1 MRKEEDEMSD
11 WSASEK
17 VELAQHYA
25 RIGYVAGELWPAP
38 PPELSASELLEV
50 MRLIPDRGG
59 RAGWMAALARRA
71 DG

>member
-1 MRKEEDEMSD
+1 MPD
-11 WSASEK
+11 WNASEK
-17 VELAQHYA
+17 AELAQHYA

-50 MRLIPDRGG
+50 MRLISDNGG
-59 RAGWMAALARRA
+59 RAGWIAALARPA